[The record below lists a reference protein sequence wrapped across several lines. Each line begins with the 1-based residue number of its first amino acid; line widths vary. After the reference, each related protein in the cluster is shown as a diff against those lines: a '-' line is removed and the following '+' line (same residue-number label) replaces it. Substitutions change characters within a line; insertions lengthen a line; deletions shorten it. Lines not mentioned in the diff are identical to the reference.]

1 VASHRLPSADLSAEP
16 VRDQVK
22 TPGAEPTLALP
33 LRFHLGELTATPEA
47 MARAHAA
54 GIEVVAAVLRH
65 LGGDWGDVD
74 AATRDCN
81 DAAIATGGCLY
92 SAYRLPGVDDAL
104 VVTTDAGRSHSTVTL
119 ASPHRA
125 GH

>member
-1 VASHRLPSADLSAEP
+1 VTSHRLPSADLSAKP

-22 TPGAEPTLALP
+22 TRGAEPTVALP

-54 GIEVVAAVLRH
+54 GLEVVAAVLRH

-74 AATRDCN
+74 GATRDRN
-81 DAAIATGGCLY
+81 NAAMATGGCLY

-104 VVTTDAGRSHSTVTL
+104 VVTTDADRSHTTATL
-119 ASPHRA
+119 ASQHRP
-125 GH
+125 GD